1 MGGILVVTGGSRGI
15 GAAVCRLGARHGYAV
30 CVNYVG
36 QQKRADE
43 VVEAIRADGG
53 TAIAVQGDVSRE
65 DDVER
70 LFATVDRELGR
81 LTGLV
86 NNAGIGPGLG
96 PIEEIGPGD
105 MRRVLEVNVLGVL
118 LCSAAAMR
126 RMARRHGGA
135 GGAIVNVGSAASRTG
150 SPGAFVHYAASKG
163 AVDSLTIGLGKEA
176 IPEGVRVNGVRPG
189 ATDTEMVRGGP
200 GFPVDAGTDEWL
212 AGVIRT
218 VPIGRIARPEEVAET
233 VLWLLSDAASY
244 VTGAIID
251 VSGGRAT
258 P

>member
-1 MGGILVVTGGSRGI
+1 MGGVLVVTGGSRGI
-15 GAAVCRLGARHGYAV
+15 GAAVCRLGAARGYAV
-30 CVNYVG
+30 GVNYAA
-36 QQKRADE
+36 QQARADE
-43 VVEAIRADGG
+43 VVAGIRAGGG
-53 TAIAVQGDVSRE
+53 TAIAVQGDVSSE
-65 DDVER
+65 ADVER

-81 LTGLV
+81 VTALV

-96 PIEEIGPGD
+96 PIEDIDPRD

-126 RMARRHGGA
+126 RMARRHGGP

-150 SPGAFVHYAASKG
+150 SPGAFIHYAASKG
-163 AVDSLTIGLGKEA
+163 AVDAITIGLGKEGV
-176 IPEGVRVNGVRPG
+176 PEGVRTNGVRPG
-189 ATDTEMVRGGP
+189 VTDTEMVRGGP
-200 GFPVDAGTDEWL
+200 GFPVDPGTDEWL
-212 AGVIRT
+212 AGVLET
-218 VPIGRIARPEEVAET
+218 LPIGRIARPEEVAET

>member
-1 MGGILVVTGGSRGI
+1 VAGILVVTGGSRGI
-15 GAAVCRLGARHGYAV
+15 GAAVCRLGARRGYAV

-43 VVEAIRADGG
+43 VVEEIRAHGG

-65 DDVER
+65 ADVER
-70 LFATVDRELGR
+70 LFATVDRQLGR
-81 LTGLV
+81 ITALV

-96 PIEEIGPGD
+96 RLEDIAAED
-105 MRRVLEVNVLGVL
+105 YRRTLDVNVLGVL
-118 LCSAAAMR
+118 LCSAAALR

-150 SPGAFVHYAASKG
+150 SPGAFVHYAATKG
-163 AVDSLTIGLGKEA
+163 AVDAITIGLGKEA
-176 IPEGVRVNGVRPG
+176 AAEGVRVNGVRPG

-200 GFPVDAGTDEWL
+200 GFPVPPGTEEWL
-212 AGVIRT
+212 AGLVRA
-218 VPIGRIARPEEVAET
+218 VPIGRIGQPEEVAEAI
-233 VLWLLSDAASY
+233 LWLLSDGAGY
-244 VTGAIID
+244 VSGAIID
-251 VSGGRAT
+251 ISGGRVT